1 MEIGGFFEYPKFDHI
16 HEDDSVCKQLKMGYS
31 NFQLVRDGRQAI
43 KTVLLNTKNINNLTC
58 YLPAYLSESILQP
71 YKELNLSVKF
81 YGHTDVLK
89 PEIDEIKD
97 SVLFL
102 IDYFGRNTI
111 SNTEIHEVLDRNNT
125 VILDATHSILNPERF
140 KIADNNYYIVS
151 SLRKMFPI
159 PDGGI
164 LYGAAAF
171 NIKPAGLPVGHE
183 KMLES
188 MIFRRY
194 YLDNFKFRFS
204 DTKIES
210 VSRESTFNTIS
221 SMDHY
226 LKTIKNHYL
235 SQYRDY
241 ERKKF
246 ENVGMPQ
253 NIPAISMHI
262 MKNISYSKI
271 VKKRNENLKLFY
283 EEICDDNKFLFE
295 FEDIKSPF
303 MLPLRFQTEKERN
316 SMKDLL
322 IKNDIYTPVL
332 WDLDEIVPKE
342 HSYEHELKKRVMMIP
357 IDQRYNQDDLMFAVD
372 LINSY
377 GV

>member
-43 KTVLLNTKNINNLTC
+43 KTALLNTKNINNLTC

-71 YKELNLSVKF
+71 FKELNLTVKF

-102 IDYFGRNTI
+102 IDYFGRNTL
-111 SNTEIHEVLDRNNT
+111 SNTEIHEVLDGNNT
-125 VILDATHSILNPERF
+125 VILDATHSILNHERF

-159 PDGGI
+159 PDGGV
-164 LYGAAAF
+164 LYGASAF

-210 VSRESTFNTIS
+210 VSLESTFNKIS

-235 SQYRDY
+235 SQHRDY

-246 ENVGMPQ
+246 EDVGMPQ

-262 MKNISYSKI
+262 MNNISYSKI

-357 IDQRYNQDDLMFAVD
+357 IDQRYNQDDLMVAVD

-377 GV
+377 GL